1 MAMNI
6 GLLGL
11 GRMGTGIARSLLR
24 AGHRVTV
31 YNRTRERA
39 YALQPEGAIVAK
51 SIADACKAEVVLTML
66 ADDAALE
73 AVVFAEEGLL
83 ASLPRG
89 VPHIS
94 VSTISVA
101 LSEKLAAAH
110 ATAQQEYVAAPVFG
124 RPEAA
129 EAGRLAVV
137 IAGLSDVVERC
148 QPLFQALGPKQWIV
162 GEVPALAN
170 VVKLSGNFLLASV
183 IESLAEAMALIRKSE
198 VDPAA
203 YLEFLTSTLFP
214 APVYKN
220 YGELILRDKY
230 EPAGF
235 AAPLGLKDMRFVMA
249 AAEAQTVPMPFASV
263 LRDRFLAAIARGNE
277 ASDWAVLGRLAA
289 EDAGLATRAPAAAR
303 RTAGGQHG

>member
-66 ADDAALE
+66 ADDAA
-73 AVVFAEEGLL
+73 
-83 ASLPRG
+83 
-89 VPHIS
+89 
-94 VSTISVA
+94 
-101 LSEKLAAAH
+101 
-110 ATAQQEYVAAPVFG
+110 PVFG

-129 EAGRLAVV
+129 EAGLLAIV

>member
-1 MAMNI
+1 MNI

-110 ATAQQEYVAAPVFG
+110 AIPGVLPVIGVQRLEGGG
-124 RPEAA
+124 RAI
-129 EAGRLAVV
+129 V